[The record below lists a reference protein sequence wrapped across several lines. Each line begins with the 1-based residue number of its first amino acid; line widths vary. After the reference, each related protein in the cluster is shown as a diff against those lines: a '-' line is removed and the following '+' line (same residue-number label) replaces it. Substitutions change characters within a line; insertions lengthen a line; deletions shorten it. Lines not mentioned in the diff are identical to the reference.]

1 MKFAKYIVLIVLV
14 SLSLLWFNRNASTEP
29 TALDLKSFKKMVMV
43 PVEHPDCGWYYY
55 GSATTETDYV
65 FNYSCYDNIGEDN
78 SIPGEL
84 ETSRS
89 LFIKKEGITFKD
101 SFDQKANIR
110 FLRVEDY
117 IMEGEKL
124 LDIEGLK
131 FIEGKLI
138 IGR

>member
-1 MKFAKYIVLIVLV
+1 MI
-14 SLSLLWFNRNASTEP
+14 
-29 TALDLKSFKKMVMV
+29 MV
-43 PVEHPDCGWYYY
+43 PVEHPDCGWYHY
-55 GSATTETDYV
+55 GSAVTEANYV
-65 FNYSCYDNIGEDN
+65 FNYSCFKDIGEDN
-78 SIPGEL
+78 TIPGEPD
-84 ETSRS
+84 TSRS
-89 LFIKKEGITFKD
+89 LLIKKEGIAFKD
-101 SFDQKANIR
+101 SFDKKANIR

>member
-1 MKFAKYIVLIVLV
+1 MKFTKYIVLIVLV
-14 SLSLLWFNRNASTEP
+14 SLSLLWFNRNSSNEPST
-29 TALDLKSFKKMVMV
+29 LDLRSFKKMIMV

-55 GSATTETDYV
+55 GSATTENEYV
-65 FNYSCYDNIGEDN
+65 FNYSCFKDIGEDN

-84 ETSRS
+84 DTSRS
-89 LFIKKEGITFKD
+89 LLVKKEGIDFKP
-101 SFDQKANIR
+101 SFDQKSNIR